1 MISIVLVEPEGD
13 MNIGMIARSMMN
25 MDVENLVLVSPR
37 TNHLSE
43 NARAF
48 AVHAVPILEKA
59 SVVFSLDEALR
70 GCDVSLAVTR
80 RIGQWRQ
87 QDVFLP
93 HWREVMSPYA
103 GKKIALVFGRE
114 KSGLTNDEISRCDL
128 VLTIPSSDV
137 FPSLNLAQAVM
148 TVLYEIYRTRW
159 KSSHPSPYHTV
170 KREEFQGMLAMIIET
185 LETMGYFKTVPRERL
200 EAYLRKLLY
209 RMAPDETSA
218 MIVKNLFRRIQG
230 RLMALEKALER
241 TDSSTPKDRP

>member
-25 MDVENLVLVSPR
+25 MDVERLVLVSPK

-43 NARAF
+43 NACSF
-48 AVHAVPILEKA
+48 AVHAKPILEKA
-59 SVVFSLDEALR
+59 HVVFSLQEALKES
-70 GCDVSLAVTR
+70 DVSLAVTR

-87 QDVFLP
+87 KDIVLP
-93 HWREVMSPYA
+93 EWAEAMAPYRERH
-103 GKKIALVFGRE
+103 IALVFGRE
-114 KSGLTNDEISRCDL
+114 KSGLTNEEITTCDMI
-128 VLTIPSSDV
+128 LTIPSSEA

-148 TVLYEIYRTRW
+148 TVLYEIYRSEW
-159 KSSHPSPYHTV
+159 KNSLSHHTV
-170 KREEFQGMLAMIIET
+170 ERKEFDAMLKTIIET

-209 RMAPDETSA
+209 RMAPDENSA

-230 RLMALEKALER
+230 RLMAYQKALEKNGW
-241 TDSSTPKDRP
+241 SKEKDLP

>member
-1 MISIVLVEPEGD
+1 MITIVLVEPEGD

-25 MDVENLVLVSPR
+25 MDVERLVLVSPK

-43 NARAF
+43 NARCF
-48 AVHAVPILEKA
+48 AVHATSILENA
-59 SVVFSLDEALR
+59 RVVSSLDEALED
-70 GCDVSLAVTR
+70 CDVSLAVTR

-93 HWREVMSPYA
+93 HWGEAMAPYRD
-103 GKKIALVFGRE
+103 KRIALVFGRE
-114 KSGLTNDEISRCDL
+114 KSGLTNEEITRCDL
-128 VLTIPSSDV
+128 VLTIPSSDA

-148 TVLYEIYRTRW
+148 TVMYEIYRTNW
-159 KSSHPSPYHTV
+159 TSSHSSPYHTV
-170 KREEFQGMLAMIIET
+170 KREEFQAMLGVIIET

-230 RLMALEKALER
+230 RLMALQKALEK